1 MWKEKQR
8 RKAKEKMD
16 SSVRAAILYDKISE
30 SKEKKSNAGRKHKRL
45 SRKKIAATH
54 RKTVIHKIFECARLA
69 LIFAAIIFAFA
80 VIATIYFY
88 NFSLKNHGA
97 YVSNKPNQTYTEKAE
112 IQTGIDL
119 SDITEGL
126 ISYKDISI
134 PNENQQFA
142 IIESEKLGE
151 KGIDVYYQGDYSCLK
166 QGAVTENETLV
177 GYDGYTLIY
186 AYHSTV
192 FKNIKNLEIGDKIN
206 VTTEYGKYVYKIE
219 KIETTK
225 PKSEFVVEKNSSTLI
240 LQTDLNKS
248 IAEKKS
254 SKQIYVYC
262 TIISG
267 PTIMG

>member
-1 MWKEKQR
+1 M
-8 RKAKEKMD
+8 
-16 SSVRAAILYDKISE
+16 
-30 SKEKKSNAGRKHKRL
+30 
-45 SRKKIAATH
+45 
-54 RKTVIHKIFECARLA
+54 IHKIFECARLA

-177 GYDGYTLIY
+177 GYAGYTLIY
-186 AYHSTV
+186 AYHSTL